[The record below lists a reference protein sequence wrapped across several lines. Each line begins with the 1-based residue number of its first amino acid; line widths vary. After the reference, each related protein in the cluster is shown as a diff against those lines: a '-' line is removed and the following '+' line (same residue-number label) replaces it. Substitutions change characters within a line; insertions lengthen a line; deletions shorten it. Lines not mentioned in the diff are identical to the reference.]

1 MGKTERLQIR
11 ITPELKEKLQALA
24 DAENRS
30 ISNYVENLI
39 INEIVKKEPKK
50 CFGYFRVATK
60 EQVDG

>member
-1 MGKTERLQIR
+1 MNKTDRLQVR

-39 INEIVKKEPKK
+39 KKELDKVE
-50 CFGYFRVATK
+50 GIYN
-60 EQVDG
+60 G